1 MKQLYGKLWVKC
13 TAIALLVVFAMLL
26 AASALGT
33 AYLLT
38 YGAYAD
44 GGEQVRQI
52 AENNILQQSNGDGWT
67 ALHAWAE
74 DDKITRDLV
83 RERYDPLAS
92 NIYFKL
98 TDKDTGKILFSTG
111 ALNKDDYTGKASAYY
126 QQDMTVSLDDGS
138 DVTVV
143 YQAYLKSP
151 LAPNDRAL
159 YIMTWVDRLINA
171 RYLLPVLAVLFLAAC
186 LFLFIFLLCAMG
198 HKEGVDGIYQCW
210 LNRIPL
216 DLFALL
222 LIFLLVEP
230 EV

>member
-13 TAIALLVVFAMLL
+13 TAIALLVVFAILF

-33 AYLLT
+33 AYLFT

-52 AENNILQQSNGDGWT
+52 AENEILQQTNGDGWT
-67 ALHAWAE
+67 ALHAWVD
-74 DDKITRDLV
+74 DDKITRDLL
-83 RERYDPLAS
+83 RERYDPLTS

-126 QQDMTVSLDDGS
+126 QQDMTTSLDDGS
-138 DVTVV
+138 EVTAV

-151 LAPNDRAL
+151 LAPNDRAVYYDVGRTAHQCAL
-159 YIMTWVDRLINA
+159 SADRA
-171 RYLLPVLAVLFLAAC
+171 GCAASCGLPVPVHFPPVRH
-186 LFLFIFLLCAMG
+186 G
-198 HKEGVDGIYQCW
+198 
-210 LNRIPL
+210 P
-216 DLFALL
+216 
-222 LIFLLVEP
+222 
-230 EV
+230 

>member
-13 TAIALLVVFAMLL
+13 TAIALLVVFAILF

-33 AYLLT
+33 AYLFT

-52 AENNILQQSNGDGWT
+52 AENEILQQTNGDGWT
-67 ALHAWAE
+67 ALHAWAD
-74 DDKITRDLV
+74 DDKITRDLL
-83 RERYDPLAS
+83 RERYDPLTS

-126 QQDMTVSLDDGS
+126 QQDMTASLDDGS
-138 DVTVV
+138 EVTAV

-151 LAPNDRAL
+151 LAPHDSRAVHHDVGRPAHQCALSADRAGC
-159 YIMTWVDRLINA
+159 A
-171 RYLLPVLAVLFLAAC
+171 ASCGLPVPVHFPPVRH
-186 LFLFIFLLCAMG
+186 G
-198 HKEGVDGIYQCW
+198 T
-210 LNRIPL
+210 
-216 DLFALL
+216 
-222 LIFLLVEP
+222 
-230 EV
+230 

>member
-13 TAIALLVVFAMLL
+13 TAIALLVVFAILF

-33 AYLLT
+33 AYLFT

-52 AENNILQQSNGDGWT
+52 AENEILQQTNGDGWT
-67 ALHAWAE
+67 ALHAWVD
-74 DDKITRDLV
+74 DDKITRDLL
-83 RERYDPLAS
+83 RERYDPLTS

-126 QQDMTVSLDDGS
+126 QQDMTTSLDDGS
-138 DVTVV
+138 DVTAV

-151 LAPNDRAL
+151 LAPRDSRAVHYDVGRTAHPCALSADRAGC
-159 YIMTWVDRLINA
+159 A
-171 RYLLPVLAVLFLAAC
+171 ASCGLPVPVHFPPVRH
-186 LFLFIFLLCAMG
+186 G
-198 HKEGVDGIYQCW
+198 T
-210 LNRIPL
+210 
-216 DLFALL
+216 
-222 LIFLLVEP
+222 
-230 EV
+230 